1 MVGTRQLAVILFA
14 AALPLAACS
23 GKDKEAT
30 KADAA
35 PVEGGVVRNE
45 TAPVQPAVQRAP
57 EQVAIQSQPG
67 PDGSQVDLLKV
78 AVTGDILTV
87 TMRCSS
93 DKSYNTETFKIGNIS
108 VVEDAT
114 SQRLSV
120 LRDNAGTAMV
130 SNFDRGSSPEYDSM
144 RAECGSR
151 PGVIWA
157 KFPAPA
163 ATSPTVSIN
172 FPGVAPFDGIAVAR

>member
-1 MVGTRQLAVILFA
+1 MLGPRHLAVILVA

-23 GKDKEAT
+23 GKKDQAT
-30 KADAA
+30 TDAA
-35 PVEGGVVRNE
+35 PASGGVVRTE
-45 TAPVQPAVQRAP
+45 TAPAEPPVQRAP
-57 EQVAIQSQPG
+57 EQTAIQSQPG

-93 DKSYNTETFKIGNIS
+93 DKSYNTEVFKVANIS

-130 SNFDRGSSPEYDSM
+130 SNFSGGSSPEYDSM
-144 RAECGSR
+144 SAECGTR

-172 FPGVAPFDGIAVAR
+172 FPGVAPFDGIPVGR